1 MAIAKQ
7 AELMQRPVSRVL
19 VPGVALMRRLR
30 MPIKLG
36 TMSLLMVIPLILVT
50 YFEMSSLM
58 ADFQM
63 ARNELAGLEVAQQIN
78 ALSANLQSQRRLA
91 VLYPQTELA
100 AARQEVTQ
108 RLQASLTAVEAQFT
122 SHPELSLGAEW
133 QAVRTQIEAANALTS
148 ASPSGAASAEL
159 EATGHFAQAIQGLQA
174 ISFRT
179 AEKSTLALDPVDETY
194 YLQDLLTN
202 RFMAWREDFSQLQVT
217 TGAWLAGTGGKA
229 ATPEVLRTM
238 AYALDRQTGA
248 LEQELQAIGRA
259 AGGNGLQGAQEL
271 LTQARE
277 FARLSREASAGTA
290 SAAGLSAYITPSDK
304 ALGAAQQLESEAT
317 QRLQSQLQ
325 LRQHQSFSRALL
337 VGGVAG
343 AGLLMLIYLVLCF
356 AVATLNSVAS
366 LHNAILEGIKGNLAA
381 HVEVPGSDEVAAIS
395 KEFEQML
402 NVLSTLVADVR
413 SASSMVTHVGAQLVE
428 DGHSLS
434 QRTQSQAVSL
444 EEATTNV
451 GRVSDTVARNSEAAQ
466 EVSLMTKS
474 LHAEAGN
481 ASELMVKTVDGLG
494 ALKTTSER
502 MRDIIGTI
510 DGIAFQTNLLA
521 LNAAVEA
528 ARAGEQ
534 GKGFAVVAAEVRG
547 LARRSQSAAAE
558 VRSLIAESA
567 VRVAA
572 TVDEINA
579 VSGLMTSL
587 VTGISEIAFNVE
599 SMADGS
605 AKQSIA
611 LSEVVQTVGDLD
623 RVTIENSG
631 LVERTSHRSARL
643 MQRSRQ
649 LEDAVTYIRLRQ
661 GTADEA
667 LALATQALAL
677 IEAVGFDTAF
687 AQFHDK
693 EGGFVDRDLYIFVL
707 DRQGYYRV
715 MGADAT
721 RVGTHLSQAAGVVD
735 ANQLLEDAWHRC
747 EQGGGW
753 VEYNIVNPVNG
764 EVRGKSSYV
773 LPIDRDRLVGC
784 GAYRGA
790 LSDNASLLDS
800 RSDF

>member
-1 MAIAKQ
+1 MATAKQ
-7 AELMQRPVSRVL
+7 AEWMQRPVSRVL
-19 VPGVALMRRLR
+19 MPGVALMRRLR
-30 MPIKLG
+30 MPVKLG
-36 TMSLLMVIPLILVT
+36 TMSLLMVIPLIMVT
-50 YFEMSSLM
+50 YFEMSSLT

-63 ARNELAGLEVAQQIN
+63 ARSELAGLEVVQQLN
-78 ALSANLQSQRRLA
+78 DLSANLQSQRRLA

-100 AARQEVTQ
+100 AARQETTQ
-108 RLQASLTAVEAQFT
+108 RLQATLTAVEAQFAA
-122 SHPELSLGAEW
+122 HPELALGAEW
-133 QAVRTQIEAANALTS
+133 QSVRTQIDAASALTS
-148 ASPSGAASAEL
+148 ASSAGAASGEV
-159 EATGHFAQAIQGLQA
+159 EATGRYAQAIEGLQA
-174 ISFRT
+174 ISFRI

-194 YLQDLLTN
+194 YLQDLLTD
-202 RFMAWREDFSQLQVT
+202 RFTAWQEEFSQLQVT

-259 AGGNGLQGAQEL
+259 AGGNGLTGAQEL
-271 LTQARE
+271 LKQARD
-277 FARLSREASAGTA
+277 FARLSRDASAGTA
-290 SAAGLSAYITPSDK
+290 SAAALSAYVTPSDK
-304 ALGAAQQLESEAT
+304 TLGAAQQLELEAT
-317 QRLQSQLQ
+317 QRLQTQLL
-325 LRQHQSFSRALL
+325 LRQHQSYSRALL

-343 AGLLMLIYLVLCF
+343 AGLLLLGYLVLCF
-356 AVATLNSVAS
+356 AMATLSSVAS
-366 LHNAILEGIKGNLAA
+366 LHKAILEGIKGNLAA
-381 HVEVPGSDEVAAIS
+381 HVEVPGSDEIAAIS

-481 ASELMVKTVDGLG
+481 ASELMVKTVGGLG

-649 LEDAVTYIRLRQ
+649 LENAVTYIRLRQ

-667 LALATQALAL
+667 LALATKALAL
-677 IEAVGFDTAF
+677 IESVGFDSAF

-693 EGGFVDRDLYIFVL
+693 DGEFVDRDLYIFVL

-715 MGADAT
+715 MGADVT

-747 EQGGGW
+747 DQGGGW
-753 VEYNIVNPVNG
+753 VEYNIANPVSG

-773 LPIDRDRLVGC
+773 LPIDHDRLVGC

-790 LSDNASLLDS
+790 LSDDGSLQASRTDI
-800 RSDF
+800 